1 MPSALRCPRIVCLL
15 VVMIA
20 AGPLLAQAQ
29 DESAPLKGAAAL
41 AHPAVQLALKAA
53 GLIKAGKVDEAI
65 ALGTK
70 ESLAEWKSM
79 SAEDRR
85 GLGASIAE
93 RTPDPKAFADDVR
106 AGGELT
112 VMGNSAVLGVSTAGR
127 RAAAYFEREGG
138 AWRITNGPIVFS
150 AEPDPATQTRLEN
163 EELQSHPVWPLALEY
178 LDLVHAG
185 QLDAAKKLATA
196 GVQAK
201 WQAEVASEKAESLKF
216 LRANLPT
223 RAEATEAVKA
233 GGALRGVLIVE
244 DDTQATLNLIRT
256 ERREEGPGQMSV
268 SSTTTTI
275 AFAKEDGQW
284 RLAQ

>member
-1 MPSALRCPRIVCLL
+1 
-15 VVMIA
+15 
-20 AGPLLAQAQ
+20 
-29 DESAPLKGAAAL
+29 
-41 AHPAVQLALKAA
+41 VQLALKAA
-53 GLIKAGKVDEAI
+53 GLVKAGKLEEAM
-65 ALGTK
+65 ALRTR
-70 ESLAEWKSM
+70 ESQAEWKSM
-79 SAEDRR
+79 SADDRR

-93 RTPDPKAFADDVR
+93 RTPDPKTFADDVR

-112 VMGNSAVLGVSTAGR
+112 VMGHSAVLGVSAAGR
-127 RAAAYFEREGG
+127 RVAAYFEREDG
-138 AWRITNGPIVFS
+138 AWRITNGPIEFP

-163 EELQSHPVWPLALEY
+163 EDLQSHPVWPLALEY

-196 GVQAK
+196 EVRAK
-201 WQAEVASEKAESLKF
+201 WQTEPSSEKAESLKF

-223 RAEATEAVKA
+223 RAEVSEAVKG
-233 GGALRGVLIVE
+233 GGALRGVLIV
-244 DDTQATLNLIRT
+244 DADAQATLNLIRT

-275 AFAKEDGQW
+275 AFAKEGGQW

>member
-1 MPSALRCPRIVCLL
+1 MPSALRCPRSVCLL
-15 VVMIA
+15 VVMIVA
-20 AGPLLAQAQ
+20 AALPAHAQ
-29 DESAPLKGAAAL
+29 DDSAPLKGAAAL

-53 GLIKAGKVDEAI
+53 GLVKAGKLDEAI
-65 ALGTK
+65 ALRTR
-70 ESLAEWKSM
+70 ESQAEWKSM

-93 RTPDPKAFADDVR
+93 RTPDPKTFADDVR

-112 VMGNSAVLGVSTAGR
+112 VMGDSAVLGVSSAGR

-138 AWRITNGPIVFS
+138 AWRITNGPIEFG
-150 AEPDPATQTRLEN
+150 AEPDPVTQTRLEN
-163 EELQSHPVWPLALEY
+163 EGLLSHPIWPIALDY

-185 QLDAAKKLATA
+185 KIDAAKKLATA
-196 GVQAK
+196 DVQAK
-201 WQAEVASEKAESLKF
+201 WEAEPASEKAESLKF

-223 RAEATEAVKA
+223 RAEVAEAVKD
-233 GGALRGVLIVE
+233 GGALRGVLLIE
-244 DDTQATLNLIRT
+244 DDTRATLNLIRT
-256 ERREEGPGQMSV
+256 ERREEGPGQMTV

-275 AFAKEDGQW
+275 AFAKEDGTW